1 MRIRPSVFFSAA
13 LLFVPALAEAQ
24 RLPRIRSR
32 GPARPAE
39 LPPMPGSVAREMS
52 YRRLPYSVESY
63 PTLSYFSTSGSPAG
77 RAPRWISG
85 GLGTRVDLRV
95 ARATSITLDM
105 GQSFVGSPTVTQ
117 TLELGTRLRPDR
129 PVTSDRRIFPF
140 LDVRAGYV
148 SSLQNRGGV
157 IVTDPWSGG
166 TSVGPGS
173 RYSQGFGGTVGGGV
187 EFAVTRMISLTTA
200 GGYMRA
206 AMRTRSL
213 EYGQPAVRFAMN
225 EYRYVVGLRFNP
237 VRAIGMPGGDLFQAG
252 APAPQR

>member
-1 MRIRPSVFFSAA
+1 MCIRPSVFLIAA
-13 LLFVPALAEAQ
+13 LLLVPALAEAQ

-52 YRRLPYSVESY
+52 YKRLPYSVESY
-63 PTLSYFSTSGSPAG
+63 PTLSYFSTSGSPAE
-77 RAPRWISG
+77 RAPSWVAG

-95 ARATSITLDM
+95 ARGTSITLDM

-117 TLELGTRLRPDR
+117 TLELGTRFRPDR
-129 PVTSDRRIFPF
+129 PVTSDRRFFPF
-140 LDVRAGYV
+140 FDVRAGYV
-148 SSLQNRGGV
+148 SALQNRGGG
-157 IVTDPWSGG
+157 VTDPWSGN

-173 RYSQGFGGTVGGGV
+173 RYSQGFGATVGGGV
-187 EFAVTRMISLTTA
+187 EFAVTRMISVVTA
-200 GGYMRA
+200 GGYMRT

-213 EYGQPAVRFAMN
+213 EYSQPTVRFAMN

-237 VRAIGMPGGDLFQAG
+237 VRAINMPGGDLFQAT
-252 APAPQR
+252 APAPRR